1 MLVFFIFLA
10 MKIAICVFVL
20 LLALLAQAQEMDTT
34 YVIDEQG
41 RTIGLIHEKGTV
53 PKIAPVAA
61 PAPTSQNPEPV
72 STSGSSRYVDGI
84 DSAAYYQNLVER
96 YTLSGEKKRSAGN
109 GMMIGG
115 GAGLL
120 LGVLMMVDAYEGA
133 DRCGNEDYG
142 CNDEEF
148 LEFFTGYG
156 VAIAGGV
163 VFGVGV
169 TLKIVGGAKLRRAAR
184 FRESLERYN
193 SSRLQALEFRLEP
206 AINPYNGSYGSK
218 LSLSF

>member
-1 MLVFFIFLA
+1 
-10 MKIAICVFVL
+10 MKIAICFFVL
-20 LLALLAQAQEMDTT
+20 LFTLLAQAQELDTT

-61 PAPTSQNPEPV
+61 PAPTLQNPEPV
-72 STSGSSRYVDGI
+72 STSVSNGYVDGV

-96 YTLSGEKKRSAGN
+96 YTLSGEKKRRVGN
-109 GMMIGG
+109 GRMIGG
-115 GAGLL
+115 GVGLR
-120 LGVLMMVDAYEGA
+120 LGVLMMVAAAEGE
-133 DRCGNEDYG
+133 DRCGNDDYG

-184 FRESLERYN
+184 YRESLERYN

-206 AINPYNGSYGSK
+206 SINPYNGSYGSK

>member
-1 MLVFFIFLA
+1 MRAL
-10 MKIAICVFVL
+10 VL
-20 LLALLAQAQEMDTT
+20 LLVVLGVFVANAQEMDTT

-53 PKIAPVAA
+53 PRIAPVAA

-72 STSGSSRYVDGI
+72 STSGSSRYVNGI

-96 YTLSGEKKRSAGN
+96 YTLSGKKKRSAGN

-184 FRESLERYN
+184 YRESLERYN

-206 AINPYNGSYGSK
+206 SINPYNGSYGSN

>member
-1 MLVFFIFLA
+1 MLVFFIFLI
-10 MKIAICVFVL
+10 MKIAICFFVL
-20 LLALLAQAQEMDTT
+20 LFTLLAQAQEMDTT

-61 PAPTSQNPEPV
+61 PAPTLQNPEPV
-72 STSGSSRYVDGI
+72 STSV

-96 YTLSGEKKRSAGN
+96 YTLSGEKKRRVGN

-115 GAGLL
+115 GVGLL
-120 LGVLMMVDAYEGA
+120 LGVLMMVDAAEGE
-133 DRCGNEDYG
+133 DRCGNDDYG

-184 FRESLERYN
+184 YRESLERYN
-193 SSRLQALEFRLEP
+193 SRRLQALEFRLEP
-206 AINPYNGSYGSK
+206 SINPYNGSYGSK

>member
-1 MLVFFIFLA
+1 

-53 PKIAPVAA
+53 PRIAPVAA

-72 STSGSSRYVDGI
+72 STSVSRGYVDGI

-109 GMMIGG
+109 AMMIGG
-115 GAGLL
+115 SVGVL
-120 LGVLMMVDAYEGA
+120 LGVLLMVHAEEST
-133 DRCGNEDYG
+133 DRCGNNDYG
-142 CNDEEF
+142 CNDDEF

-156 VAIAGGV
+156 AAIAGVV

-169 TLKIVGGAKLRRAAR
+169 TLKIVGSSKLRRAVR
-184 FRESLERYN
+184 YKESLDRNNTRKLQTLKLQVEPIINARK
-193 SSRLQALEFRLEP
+193 SAFGSRL
-206 AINPYNGSYGSK
+206 
-218 LSLSF
+218 SLNF

>member
-10 MKIAICVFVL
+10 MKVAICVFVL

-53 PKIAPVAA
+53 PRIAPVAA

-72 STSGSSRYVDGI
+72 STSGSSRYVNGI

-96 YTLSGEKKRSAGN
+96 YTLSGKKKRSAGN

-120 LGVLMMVDAYEGA
+120 LGVLMMVDAYDGA

-156 VAIAGGV
+156 VAIAGSCFWCRCNPQNCRRCQTPSCRTLPGIPGTLQFKPPSGIGV
-163 VFGVGV
+163 
-169 TLKIVGGAKLRRAAR
+169 
-184 FRESLERYN
+184 
-193 SSRLQALEFRLEP
+193 
-206 AINPYNGSYGSK
+206 
-218 LSLSF
+218 

>member
-1 MLVFFIFLA
+1 
-10 MKIAICVFVL
+10 
-20 LLALLAQAQEMDTT
+20 
-34 YVIDEQG
+34 
-41 RTIGLIHEKGTV
+41 
-53 PKIAPVAA
+53 
-61 PAPTSQNPEPV
+61 
-72 STSGSSRYVDGI
+72 
-84 DSAAYYQNLVER
+84 
-96 YTLSGEKKRSAGN
+96 
-109 GMMIGG
+109 MMIGG

-184 FRESLERYN
+184 YRESLERYN

-206 AINPYNGSYGSK
+206 SINPYNGSYGSK